1 LQFKGACTY
10 QTSFWLNFDQRERRK
25 NNNYNYGIQT
35 KVRKLKELPEFGEPI
50 N

>member
-1 LQFKGACTY
+1 MYVPNFL
-10 QTSFWLNFDQRERRK
+10 LVFDQRERRK